1 MKKIIIAE
9 ASAVILA
16 FSILA
21 IFVVPTGFASR
32 GGDSGGEASAAT
44 SCDDKTMV
52 FPASIYTRLNTDVYG
67 GVSGFEIHL
76 ANADGDCSAM
86 LFSSN
91 AAESRIS
98 LSQHQKSG
106 DMAFALR

>member
-1 MKKIIIAE
+1 MKKTIVVE
-9 ASAVILA
+9 ASSVILA

-21 IFVVPTGFASR
+21 LFVVPAGFASR
-32 GGDSGGEASAAT
+32 SGDSGGKASTAT
-44 SCDDKTMV
+44 SCDDKAMV
-52 FPASIYTRLNTDVYG
+52 FPASIYTRLNTGVNG
-67 GVSGFEIHL
+67 GVSGFEVHL

-98 LSQHQKSG
+98 LSQYQESG

>member
-1 MKKIIIAE
+1 MKKIIVVE

-21 IFVVPTGFASR
+21 LFVVPTGFASR
-32 GGDSGGEASAAT
+32 GGEVSAAT
-44 SCDDKTMV
+44 SCDDKAMV
-52 FPASIYTRLNTDVYG
+52 IPTSIYTRLNMDVNG
-67 GVSGFEIHL
+67 GVSGFEVHL

-106 DMAFALR
+106 DMDFALR

>member
-1 MKKIIIAE
+1 LKKIIVVE

-21 IFVVPTGFASR
+21 LFVVPTGFASR
-32 GGDSGGEASAAT
+32 GGNSGGEASAAT
-44 SCDDKTMV
+44 SCDDKAMI
-52 FPASIYTRLNTDVYG
+52 FPASIYTRLNMGVNG

-106 DMAFALR
+106 DMDFALR